1 MLDFAQLL
9 DSIQPPIDLRNKE
22 EVKVRFVPVLK
33 DKTFQGMF
41 LLILQENTLS
51 KLLLNKAILQKSII
65 SLKHWNSS
73 MKTINT
79 MTNNSKFCGV
89 FTDQTWVKWMQ

>member
-33 DKTFQGMF
+33 DKTFQGIF
-41 LLILQENTLS
+41 VLTLQENTLL

-65 SLKHWNSS
+65 SLRHLNSS

-79 MTNNSKFCGV
+79 MTKNSKFCGV
-89 FTDQTWVKWMQ
+89 STEQTWVR